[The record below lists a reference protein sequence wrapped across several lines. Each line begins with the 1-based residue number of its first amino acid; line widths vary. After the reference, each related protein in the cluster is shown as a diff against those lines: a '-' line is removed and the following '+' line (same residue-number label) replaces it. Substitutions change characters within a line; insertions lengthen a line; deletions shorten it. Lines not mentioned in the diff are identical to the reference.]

1 MPLNPSACPDKEIPM
16 STQLGRNVL
25 ITGGTRGV
33 GRCTALAFARAGA
46 NVVTCSRRDDE
57 AARELASEL
66 ARTDG
71 NHHVALADVTC
82 EKDVDALALACRSRL
97 GSLDVVVNNVGTI
110 SQVPF
115 ADLPAAEWRR
125 VIDANLT
132 AAFLVT
138 QRMLPL
144 LSQDSCVINIGSRAA
159 AAGVPQRGH
168 YTAAKAALAGLTRSL
183 CKELGPQGIRVNLVC
198 PAIIET
204 QETRQVLGGQLA
216 RFRQQSALGRLC
228 RPEDV
233 AEVVL
238 FLASPSSSY
247 VTGEM
252 IQVDGGI

>member
-1 MPLNPSACPDKEIPM
+1 MPS
-16 STQLGRNVL
+16 QLGRNVL
-25 ITGGTRGV
+25 LTGGTRGV

-46 NVVTCSRRDDE
+46 NVVTCSRRSDQ
-57 AARELASEL
+57 AAQVLARELAGTGGS
-66 ARTDG
+66 
-71 NHHVALADVTC
+71 HHVAQADVTC
-82 EKDVDALALACRSRL
+82 AKDVDALALTCQSRL
-97 GSLDVVVNNVGTI
+97 GSLDVVVNNVGAM
-110 SQVPF
+110 SRVPF

-132 AAFLVT
+132 SAFLVT

-159 AAGVPQRGH
+159 GAGVPQRGH

-204 QETRQVLGGQLA
+204 QETTRQVPGGQLA

-238 FLASPSSSY
+238 FLASPSSCY